1 VRRFLYVPEK
11 NRKVVAIDRNLS
23 GFFHFSL
30 MESRLTSAGI
40 AGCGTLHIAAVAA
53 GFPFQINER
62 DHQLVGALLAGR
74 AYQPD
79 LGHPFGLPM

>member
-1 VRRFLYVPEK
+1 MSTKLQ
-11 NRKVVAIDRNLS
+11 
-23 GFFHFSL
+23 
-30 MESRLTSAGI
+30 RLTSAGI
-40 AGCGTLHIAAVAA
+40 A

-79 LGHPFGLPM
+79 LGHPFGLSV

>member
-1 VRRFLYVPEK
+1 MSTKLQ
-11 NRKVVAIDRNLS
+11 
-23 GFFHFSL
+23 
-30 MESRLTSAGI
+30 RLTSAGI

-79 LGHPFGLPM
+79 LGHPFGLPV